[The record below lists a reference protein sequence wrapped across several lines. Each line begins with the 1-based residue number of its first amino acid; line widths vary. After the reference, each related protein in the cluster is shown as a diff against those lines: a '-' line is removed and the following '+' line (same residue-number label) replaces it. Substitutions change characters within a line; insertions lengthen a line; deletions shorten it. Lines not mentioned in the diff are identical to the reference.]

1 MTQRTE
7 SAMSAGRRLSHGL
20 IGFVLLLMPYACG
33 GQSAATDDSETHF
46 LHCDVTSDCRELG
59 PEFICHEQECRD
71 RSEVEADAGS
81 SSPSGGAGGS
91 SSFLPTAGTGGT
103 SPSVPRISDKLDL
116 LLMIDNSVSMA
127 DKQQMLRA
135 AVPDL
140 VGRLVNPACVDLMG
154 QAHLDVTPASV
165 EDSCPQGLHRE
176 FEPIN
181 DINIA
186 VVTSSLGAFGSTSG
200 ACENSDNFDQKEDM
214 AHLVGSL
221 PRATIAL
228 DSNPVVDAQGFGILE
243 WRGTGRE
250 DLEAGIDGLVNVAGE
265 FGCGY
270 EASLESWYRFLV
282 DPEPYLELAQV
293 SCTEEGT
300 DTNCRAPMGIDQ
312 SVIDQRAAFLR
323 PDSLVA
329 IVMLTDEN
337 DCSVRVTGQNWY
349 VAQVGAEFPMWR
361 SAAICETDP
370 NNTCCYSCGQ
380 LPPEGCAPD
389 VVCGD
394 TQNTRE
400 ATDYYLDDQGRK
412 SVEDQDNLRCFHQKQ
427 RFGIDFLHSTDRYS
441 NALSQ
446 AELCL
451 SNDDLSLTDCEADRI
466 VPNPLYSDGSTRD
479 SSMVFLMGIVGVPWQ
494 DLARNTDLDQPLQ
507 YKTYDEL
514 QQGQAWDLILGDG
527 VTAGDPLMRESI
539 TPRSG
544 DQPIV
549 EQALAPTAGGHME
562 NAINGHEWE
571 PNPPSDLQYACIFP
585 LPEERDCAALRAADD
600 PRHCDC
606 DGAVSTAA
614 GQQSKPL
621 CQDPNGAYGTTQ
633 YYAKAYPGIRE
644 LQVLQQ
650 HGAATGNSVVSSIC
664 ARNVTDPTAQDYG
677 YRPAVASL
685 IERLA
690 PHLPTPQ

>member
-1 MTQRTE
+1 MQ
-7 SAMSAGRRLSHGL
+7 SAGT
-20 IGFVLLLMPYACG
+20 A
-33 GQSAATDDSETHF
+33 
-46 LHCDVTSDCRELG
+46 
-59 PEFICHEQECRD
+59 
-71 RSEVEADAGS
+71 
-81 SSPSGGAGGS
+81 GAGGS
-91 SSFLPTAGTGGT
+91 G
-103 SPSVPRISDKLDL
+103 PSNVTPGRSDKLDL

-154 QAHLDVTPASV
+154 QAQLDVTP
-165 EDSCPQGLHRE
+165 DSPQEACPQGLTRE
-176 FEPIN
+176 FEPIT

-186 VVTSSLGAFGSTSG
+186 AITSSLGAFGSTSG
-200 ACENSDNFDQKEDM
+200 GCSNGPGSDQKEDM

-221 PRATIAL
+221 PRAELAL
-228 DSNPVVDAQGFGILE
+228 AGNPTVDAQGFGFLE

-250 DLEAGIDGLVNVAGE
+250 DLEAGIAALVNSAGE

-282 DPEPYLELAQV
+282 DPEPYQQLAEV
-293 SCTEEGT
+293 SCIEGGT

-337 DCSVRVTGQNWY
+337 DCSVRGTGQSWY
-349 VAQVGAEFPMWR
+349 VAQIGAENPMWR

-400 ATDYYLDDQGRK
+400 TTDYYLDDQGRK

-427 RFGIDFLHSTDRYS
+427 RFGIDFLHSTARYS

-451 SNDDLSLTDCEADRI
+451 SNDDLSLTDCAADRI

-494 DLARNTDLDQPLQ
+494 DLARNTDADQPLQ
-507 YKTYDEL
+507 YKTYEEL
-514 QQGQAWDLILGDG
+514 TRDQAWPAIVGDG
-527 VTAGDPLMRESI
+527 ISPLDPLMVESVAPRTGN
-539 TPRSG
+539 TPIG
-544 DQPIV
+544 QP
-549 EQALAPTAGGHME
+549 LAPASGAYLA
-562 NAINGHEWE
+562 NSINGHEWE
-571 PNPPSDLQYACIFP
+571 PSPPSDLQYACIFP
-585 LPEERDCAALRAADD
+585 LPEPRDCAALSAAND

-606 DGAVSTAA
+606 DGASNTAA

-644 LQVLQQ
+644 LQVLQEY
-650 HGAATGNSVVSSIC
+650 GAITGNSIVSSIC
-664 ARNVTDPTAQDYG
+664 ARNTADATAQDYG
-677 YRPAVASL
+677 YRPAVTSL
-685 IERLA
+685 VEQLA
-690 PHLPTPQ
+690 PHLPTAP